1 MARISLDK
9 LGFSYPGAASET
21 LSQLSLTIAD
31 GEAHALLGASG
42 AGKTTLLNILS
53 GLLTPTSGALRFD
66 DEDVSRRSGRL
77 RNVAQVFQFPVLY
90 ESLSVAEN
98 LVFPLKTRKAPA
110 ALIAQRLDYISS
122 ELELHELRDLKPAGL
137 SLFQKQLV
145 AVGKALIRPDVSM
158 VLLDEP
164 LTAVE
169 PRTKWRLRQTLRRV
183 QADLKVTMI
192 YVTHDQTEALTFA
205 DRVSVLTAGG
215 ILQTGTPEQVY
226 ASPEHEFIGHFV
238 GSPGMNFLP
247 AEVLGVKDAERV
259 GFRPEWGVIV
269 DPAENV
275 APPRNETAP
284 AQEARYGTP
293 YLRGRVER
301 VRVQGART
309 GKPFGLL
316 TLATPQGEITVRG
329 ALPDPPVNVGDTV
342 DIRIIRYVAY
352 TKQRKVREIELL

>member
-1 MARISLDK
+1 MARISLEN
-9 LGFSYPGAASET
+9 LGFTYPGADAAT
-21 LSQLSLTIAD
+21 LSELNLSIAD

-66 DEDVSRRSGRL
+66 EQDVSRQSGRL

-98 LVFPLKTRKAPA
+98 LAFPLKTRKASPSVTA
-110 ALIAQRLDYISS
+110 ERLDYICN
-122 ELELHELRDLKPAGL
+122 ELDIESLRGLKPAAL

-226 ASPEHEFIGHFV
+226 SSPEHEFVGHFV

-247 AEVLGVKDAERV
+247 ARALGVAGAERA
-259 GFRPEWGVIV
+259 GFRPEWAILRTANTAIPSLPTCT
-269 DPAENV
+269 PA
-275 APPRNETAP
+275 T
-284 AQEARYGTP
+284 GH
-293 YLRGRVER
+293 LSCRVLR
-301 VRVQGART
+301 VRVQGAQA

-316 TLATPQGEITVRG
+316 TLATAHGEVAVRG
-329 ALPDPPVNVGDTV
+329 EFPDAAVSVGDTLDMQV
-342 DIRIIRYVAY
+342 TRCIGYSD
-352 TKQRKVREIELL
+352 QRKVSDIELV

>member
-1 MARISLDK
+1 MADISLND
-9 LGFSYPGAASET
+9 LSFRYPGATDET
-21 LSQLSLTIAD
+21 LANLNLEIAN

-53 GLLTPTSGALRFD
+53 GLLVPTTGSLCFD
-66 DEDVSRRSGRL
+66 GEDVSELSGRR

-98 LVFPLKTRKAPA
+98 LAFPLKTRKADA
-110 ALIAQRLDYISS
+110 TLISQRIDYICK
-122 ELELHELRDLKPAGL
+122 ELEIDDIRARKPATL

-145 AVGKALIRPDVSM
+145 AVGKALAWPDVSM

-205 DRVSVLTAGG
+205 DRVSILSAGG
-215 ILQTGTPEQVY
+215 IVQTGTPQELY
-226 ASPEHEFIGHFV
+226 SSPTHEFVGHFV

-247 AEVLGVKDAERV
+247 AEALGISGVERA
-259 GFRPEWGVIV
+259 GFRPEWVAPGFLEGAEADAPGATSTGGVI
-269 DPAENV
+269 AG
-275 APPRNETAP
+275 AIT
-284 AQEARYGTP
+284 
-293 YLRGRVER
+293 GRVLR
-301 VRVQGART
+301 TRIQGAQQ
-309 GKPFGLL
+309 GKPFGLI
-316 TLATPQGEITVRG
+316 TLATAHGEIAIQGEIPESTLKAGDRLKVQLTRC
-329 ALPDPPVNVGDTV
+329 VG
-342 DIRIIRYVAY
+342 YNG
-352 TKQRKVREIELL
+352 QRKVRDIEFL

>member
-1 MARISLDK
+1 MAAVSLEN
-9 LGFSYPGAASET
+9 LGFTYPGAGSPT
-21 LSQLSLTIAD
+21 LSKLNLYIPD

-53 GLLTPTSGALRFD
+53 GLLAPSSGALRFD
-66 DEDVSRRSGRL
+66 DKDVSLQSGRL

-98 LVFPLKTRKAPA
+98 LTFPLKTRKAPA
-110 ALIAQRLDYISS
+110 GLIRERLDYICS
-122 ELELHELRDLKPAGL
+122 ELDITDLRSLKPAAL
-137 SLFQKQLV
+137 SLFQKQLI
-145 AVGKALIRPDVSM
+145 AVGKALIRPDVSL

-183 QADLKVTMI
+183 QADLKVTMV

-226 ASPEHEFIGHFV
+226 NSPEHEFVGHFV

-247 AEVLGVKDAERV
+247 AKALGISDAERA
-259 GFRPEWGVIV
+259 GFRPEWAVLSMANTATSSS
-269 DPAENV
+269 PANSCGIGHLTGEV
-275 APPRNETAP
+275 
-284 AQEARYGTP
+284 
-293 YLRGRVER
+293 LRI
-301 VRVQGART
+301 RVQGARA

-316 TLATPQGEITVRG
+316 TLATDHGEVAVRG
-329 ALPDPPVNVGDTV
+329 EFPDAAVGV
-342 DIRIIRYVAY
+342 GNRLNLQLSRCIAY
-352 TKQRKVREIELL
+352 TDQRKVSDIELV

>member
-1 MARISLDK
+1 MADISLNNLSFK
-9 LGFSYPGAASET
+9 YPGATDET
-21 LSQLSLTIAD
+21 LANLNLEIAN

-53 GLLTPTSGALRFD
+53 GLLVPTSGSLRFD
-66 DEDVSRRSGRL
+66 GEDVSELSGRR

-98 LVFPLKTRKAPA
+98 LAFPLKTRKADA
-110 ALIAQRLDYISS
+110 ALIAERIDYICK
-122 ELELHELRDLKPAGL
+122 ELEIDGIRTQKPASL

-145 AVGKALIRPDVSM
+145 AVGKALVWPDVSM

-205 DRVSVLTAGG
+205 DRVSILSTGG
-215 ILQTGTPEQVY
+215 IVQTGTPQELY
-226 ASPEHEFIGHFV
+226 SSPTHEFVGHFV

-247 AEVLGVKDAERV
+247 AEALGISGVERV
-259 GFRPEWGVIV
+259 GFRPEW
-269 DPAENV
+269 V
-275 APPRNETAP
+275 APSVIGNAEAATAD
-284 AQEARYGTP
+284 AASKAGIITGKV
-293 YLRGRVER
+293 LRTRI
-301 VRVQGART
+301 QGAQQ
-309 GKPFGLL
+309 GKPFGLI
-316 TLATPQGEITVRG
+316 TLATAHGEITIQ
-329 ALPDPPVNVGDTV
+329 GDIPESTLKPG
-342 DIRIIRYVAY
+342 DRLQLQLTRCVAY
-352 TKQRKVREIELL
+352 SGQRKVRDIELV